1 MRQTNRGFAIL
12 HGGCIRDPRLLARLG
27 LYASLTFILGATLFP
42 SGSELPE
49 FVGCLV
55 CGARGLSDALVNVL
69 LFLPFGAAL
78 AALGRTGRRSIF
90 YGFALSCAIE
100 LSQTVIPGRDPSLGD
115 VCFNT
120 LGTAA
125 GQWLAWLANRW
136 LAPTP
141 RAAARLSLLAAGAA
155 LLVFGLTAHLVQPS
169 LPARDFSAWYTADLP
184 ELDWYHGRVLRTT
197 LGPIAFS
204 PNRLPDPDVVRRLLL
219 AGAPLEIDAVAGR
232 SVRGLAPLFVIVDED
247 DEEVFLVGP
256 DRGDLVLRYRT
267 RAARWRLDQPDLRLR
282 HAFAHVASG
291 DTLHIG
297 VRHDNGG
304 YCLSLNQVA
313 RCGLGYSVGSGW
325 TLLYY
330 PRHLPIWISTGL
342 EIAWVAGI
350 AFPFGLWARRRP
362 ETVLAAALLT
372 AALLVLPFLTG
383 LIRTPPHQI
392 AGGGIGVL
400 LGAGLHAWLRR
411 RRPT

>member
-1 MRQTNRGFAIL
+1 VRQTNRGLAIL
-12 HGGCIRDPRLLARLG
+12 HGGFIRDPRLLARLG
-27 LYASLTFILGATLFP
+27 LYASLTFILGATLYP

-49 FVGCLV
+49 FVGCIV
-55 CGARGLSDALVNVL
+55 CGARGWSDAIVNVL

-78 AALGRTGRRSIF
+78 GALGRTGPRAIS

-125 GQWLAWLANRW
+125 GQSLAWLAGRW
-136 LAPTP
+136 LMPPP
-141 RAAARLSLLAAGAA
+141 RIAARLSLLAAAAA
-155 LLVFGLTAHLVQPS
+155 LLVFGLTAHLVEPS
-169 LPARDFSAWYTADLP
+169 LPLRDFSAWYTADLP
-184 ELDWYHGRVLRTT
+184 ELEWYHGRVLRTT
-197 LGPIAFS
+197 LGPLAFG
-204 PNRLPDPDVVRRLLL
+204 PNRLPDRDVMRRLLL

-232 SVRGLAPLFVIVDED
+232 SVRGLAPLFVIEDED

-267 RAARWRLDQPDLRLR
+267 RTARWRLDQPDIRLR
-282 HAFAHVASG
+282 HAFADVTSG
-291 DTLHIG
+291 DTMHIV
-297 VRHDNGG
+297 VRRDPSG

-330 PRHLPIWISTGL
+330 PRHLPIWVVTGL

-350 AFPFGLWARRRP
+350 AFPLGLWARRRP
-362 ETVLAAALLT
+362 ETAVAAIVLSAALL
-372 AALLVLPFLTG
+372 LLPPLTG
-383 LIRTPPHQI
+383 LIRTPPYQI
-392 AGGGIGVL
+392 AGGGMGVL
-400 LGAGLHAWLRR
+400 LGAGLQAWLRR
-411 RRPT
+411 QRPT